1 MMNVVSCYS
10 HLVGVP
16 STQLMSG
23 TKSAQAQELT
33 RWRERVDDV
42 PPRCL
47 RGGERGGGC
56 SAEGFGDMSV
66 LG

>member
-23 TKSAQAQELT
+23 TKSAQGQELT
-33 RWRERVDDV
+33 RWRERVDDAL
-42 PPRCL
+42 PRCL
-47 RGGERGGGC
+47 RGSEWGGGC
-56 SAEGFGDMSV
+56 STEGFGDMSV